1 MNGNLE
7 QFCYFFCVPS
17 QDSASGVKAGVA
29 AGMPVVA
36 IASRNPEK
44 LLKAAGAT
52 LVVTDFEDTN
62 LWGALKELDRN
73 LGC

>member
-1 MNGNLE
+1 M
-7 QFCYFFCVPS
+7 
-17 QDSASGVKAGVA
+17 KAGVA

-52 LVVTDFEDTN
+52 LVVTDFEDAN